1 MYWSPPPHLLPLQSH
16 LYQRYVKWSQD
27 FSLVTLPTQYYF
39 HQMFSLTT
47 LRIDDLP
54 DRGNTYNQQFCS
66 FTLKSFL
73 LKKPEMASKVVENA
87 FKIVT
92 PNKSFVIY
100 TRTLKDKLVRGSS
113 LFFLW
118 LVSLAVLM
126 ISLKLGVDESTRSHY
141 HSMER
146 EAHGSSSTAETTPSA
161 RERCSSYNHFRRLDI
176 FLIVKQLPTYFHSS
190 CLGAWQRGNWL
201 HGLFESLHHHTKK
214 GMPIFVFL
222 LFTSHL
228 TAVSAPLPFLW

>member
-16 LYQRYVKWSQD
+16 LYQRYVWNISSG
-27 FSLVTLPTQYYF
+27 FLISNTPLPSQYYF

-54 DRGNTYNQQFCS
+54 DRGNSYNQQFCS

-73 LKKPEMASKVVENA
+73 LNPEMASKVVENA

-100 TRTLKDKLVRGSS
+100 TRTLKDKLVRGTS
-113 LFFLW
+113 LFFIW
-118 LVSLAVLM
+118 LLSLEVLM
-126 ISLKLGVDESTRSHY
+126 MSLKLGLDESTRSHHY
-141 HSMER
+141 SMER

-161 RERCSSYNHFRRLDI
+161 GERCSSYNHFRRLDNFFGSETI
-176 FLIVKQLPTYFHSS
+176 Y
-190 CLGAWQRGNWL
+190 R
-201 HGLFESLHHHTKK
+201 
-214 GMPIFVFL
+214 
-222 LFTSHL
+222 HL
-228 TAVSAPLPFLW
+228 SFA